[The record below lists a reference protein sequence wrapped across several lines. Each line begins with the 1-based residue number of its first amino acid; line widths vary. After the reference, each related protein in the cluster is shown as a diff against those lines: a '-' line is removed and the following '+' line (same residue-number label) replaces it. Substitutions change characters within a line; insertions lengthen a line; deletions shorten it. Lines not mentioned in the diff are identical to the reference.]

1 MIFNFKTVRLFFVV
15 LLLLLAAEARADAP
29 KKICI
34 LPFEVHALSGSA
46 ELQAS
51 VYNSLLTEFRR
62 EKKVDVKTPAD
73 FEPGGPVPNR
83 QEAEAAGKAL
93 GADYVVFGS
102 VMQFGE
108 TLNIDAQII
117 DVAGEKILPAV
128 SVQGKEAA
136 ALAAALKRE
145 ILDRGGSP
153 G

>member
-51 VYNSLLTEFRR
+51 VYNSLLTEFGR
-62 EKKVDVKTPAD
+62 EKKVEVKTAGG
-73 FEPGGPVPNR
+73 FEPGSPVPNR

-93 GADYVVFGS
+93 GADYVV
-102 VMQFGE
+102 
-108 TLNIDAQII
+108 
-117 DVAGEKILPAV
+117 
-128 SVQGKEAA
+128 
-136 ALAAALKRE
+136 
-145 ILDRGGSP
+145 
-153 G
+153 